1 MSFIMSLGHVN
12 FNDITIEK
20 FQIQSGLLILRK
32 NAKKHKYYIISTS
45 INPSSLISF
54 IHNNFLTVH
63 SQGIQKG

>member
-32 NAKKHKYYIISTS
+32 NAKKHKYYNISTS
-45 INPSSLISF
+45 INPSSLI
-54 IHNNFLTVH
+54 
-63 SQGIQKG
+63 